1 MSYCRFASLSLTVKL
16 DFLKWLGWLLRDID
30 VEELIFVLA
39 YGYYHEIPA
48 ILMDSVNSTNY
59 SVSEIHST
67 QSFSNLESNGFW
79 ILGKSFS
86 QINISPK
93 KETKCEN
100 FSCYEKSLKTNK
112 ICKPGIL

>member
-1 MSYCRFASLSLTVKL
+1 
-16 DFLKWLGWLLRDID
+16 
-30 VEELIFVLA
+30 
-39 YGYYHEIPA
+39 
-48 ILMDSVNSTNY
+48 MDSVQSTNY
-59 SVSEIHST
+59 SVFEIITNHIDYSE
-67 QSFSNLESNGFW
+67 LESNGFW

-100 FSCYEKSLKTNK
+100 CSCYEKSLKTNK

>member
-1 MSYCRFASLSLTVKL
+1 M
-16 DFLKWLGWLLRDID
+16 
-30 VEELIFVLA
+30 EFVQ
-39 YGYYHEIPA
+39 
-48 ILMDSVNSTNY
+48 STNY
-59 SVSEIHST
+59 SVMELINNHIDVYE
-67 QSFSNLESNGFW
+67 LENIGFW

>member
-1 MSYCRFASLSLTVKL
+1 M
-16 DFLKWLGWLLRDID
+16 DF
-30 VEELIFVLA
+30 VQ
-39 YGYYHEIPA
+39 
-48 ILMDSVNSTNY
+48 STN
-59 SVSEIHST
+59 SEVLDILADMTESSMNW
-67 QSFSNLESNGFW
+67 QLENNGFW

-112 ICKPGIL
+112 ICKPGIFKIYLMLNW

>member
-1 MSYCRFASLSLTVKL
+1 M
-16 DFLKWLGWLLRDID
+16 DFVQSTNSS
-30 VEELIFVLA
+30 VEEIWED
-39 YGYYHEIPA
+39 H
-48 ILMDSVNSTNY
+48 LMGLYD
-59 SVSEIHST
+59 
-67 QSFSNLESNGFW
+67 NGFW

-93 KETKCEN
+93 NETKCEN

>member
-1 MSYCRFASLSLTVKL
+1 MDVVQSMNSSVWDIF
-16 DFLKWLGWLLRDID
+16 RDH
-30 VEELIFVLA
+30 L
-39 YGYYHEIPA
+39 P
-48 ILMDSVNSTNY
+48 
-59 SVSEIHST
+59 
-67 QSFSNLESNGFW
+67 QLESNEFW